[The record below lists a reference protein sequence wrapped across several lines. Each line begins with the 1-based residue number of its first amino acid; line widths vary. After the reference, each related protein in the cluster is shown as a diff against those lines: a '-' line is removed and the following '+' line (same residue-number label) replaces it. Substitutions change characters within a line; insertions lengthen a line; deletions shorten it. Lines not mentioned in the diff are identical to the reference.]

1 MKVEGAY
8 TFPAPP
14 AQVWT
19 LLLDPEALRG
29 CIPGAESLTET
40 GPDSWDAV
48 LKVGVAAVRGTY
60 KGKVSITDKQE
71 PERYTLNIEGS
82 GGPGFVKGSA
92 VITLTPEGDGTHVA
106 VDGDGQVGGMIAGVG
121 QRMLPGVA
129 RMLMNQFFECM
140 RGRLGGG

>member
-8 TFPAPP
+8 TFPAPRE
-14 AQVWT
+14 QVWT

-71 PERYTLNIEGS
+71 PEKYTLNIEGS

-92 VITLTPEGDGTHVA
+92 IITLTPDGDGTRVA
-106 VDGDGQVGGMIAGVG
+106 VDGDGQVGGMIAGVA
-121 QRMLPGVA
+121 QRLIGGVSK
-129 RMLMNQFFECM
+129 MMMDQFFGCM
-140 RGRLGGG
+140 AKKLES